1 MGLSLFRARGV
12 NEVDAV
18 GVIAT
23 KFDGCRISRLWTPER
38 ILIFDWNGEGEVIV
52 VQGGGR

>member
-1 MGLSLFRARGV
+1 M
-12 NEVDAV
+12 DAV